1 VTAKAASPRTLLRLG
16 LPEPAAVETD
26 ATGEPV
32 RIDGR
37 SVEAVRGR
45 WIVEEGWWTD
55 QPIRRRYVEAVLAN
69 GRLVTVYQDLV
80 EGGWRL
86 QPHG

>member
-1 VTAKAASPRTLLRLG
+1 VSGPAASRTLLRLG
-16 LPEPAAVETD
+16 LPEPVTVGTD
-26 ATGEPV
+26 ARGDPQRV
-32 RIDGR
+32 DGR
-37 SVEAVRGR
+37 AVEAVRGR

-55 QPIRRRYVEAVLAN
+55 QPIRRRYVELVLEN
-69 GRLVTVYQDLV
+69 GRLVTVYEDLV

>member
-1 VTAKAASPRTLLRLG
+1 VRSPAARTLLRLG
-16 LPEPAAVETD
+16 LPEPVDVETGD
-26 ATGEPV
+26 HDEPL
-32 RIDGR
+32 RIGGR
-37 SVEAVRGR
+37 PVEAVRGR

-55 QPIRRRYVEAVLAN
+55 RPIRRRYVEAVLSS
-69 GRLVTVYQDLV
+69 GRLVTVYEDLV